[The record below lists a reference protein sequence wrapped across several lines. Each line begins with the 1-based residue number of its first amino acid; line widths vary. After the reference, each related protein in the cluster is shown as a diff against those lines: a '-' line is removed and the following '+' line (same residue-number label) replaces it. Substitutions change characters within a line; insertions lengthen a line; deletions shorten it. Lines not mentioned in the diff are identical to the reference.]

1 MSKRSDLEDKLDTVF
16 SQFIRLNNAD
26 ECGRISCYCCYAS
39 IPWKQ
44 AEAMHYFGR
53 SNTNT
58 RWIPM
63 NVHSG
68 CHNCNVNL
76 NGNLKVYARNLKKE
90 YGDTAIDV
98 LTTLK
103 NTVAKFT
110 NYEIEGMII
119 HYRNEV
125 KKLRKEKG
133 L

>member
-1 MSKRSDLEDKLDTVF
+1 MSKISDLEDKLDTVF
-16 SQFIRLNNAD
+16 SQFVRLND
-26 ECGRISCYCCYAS
+26 SDQYGRIYCYCCS
-39 IPWKQ
+39 TPVPWKQ

-58 RWIPM
+58 RWLPM

-76 NGNLKVYARNLKKE
+76 NGNLKVYAENLKKE
-90 YGDTAIDV
+90 YGDTVIEV
-98 LTTLK
+98 LTTMK
-103 NTVAKFT
+103 NTITKYS
-110 NYEIEGMII
+110 NHELEGMII